1 MKKLLFSILILLPF
15 YLSAQSGAS
24 SGDFEFY
31 LDISRFYDFQVNK
44 TIVEFYLGVNA
55 HSIKFKKEDD
65 DKYQASVNISWFL
78 QKLENGDSVGV
89 LSDSYVLGYADQLR
103 PSDTTDVAQLI
114 PLFHMQKIDLDPGTY
129 LLTGVAYDMLAPVT
143 RKITAINEFI
153 VEPMADDKIM
163 FSDVKWVAAEKDRV
177 RTRDDLIPMVT
188 GDLFV
193 NQDKLVYYQEIYNTA
208 AVYDKPFIIRSN
220 ILQGNQVLWN
230 YENTQDRTPAAS
242 RRNAF
247 KTEFEIDKLASNT
260 YFLQTEVLDRKN
272 KPIATYRKK
281 FFVVNTRVSNE
292 FDNIIVDSESDI
304 FNEYTEEQLSYY
316 LKTLIHTSTEQ
327 EAAFIKALDNYEQ
340 KKNFL
345 YSFFEKRKKDPSQEV
360 SALWNGHLLA
370 LDYVNQQYKSTFR
383 EGWQT
388 DRGRVFL
395 KYGIPQDVERFPAEA
410 NLIPYE
416 IWRYNRLGAQTNV
429 IFIFFDQ
436 DLSSNEYVLLHSTK
450 YGEVN
455 NPRWREQLRNKGLT
469 PGSVDYEQFDPL
481 NNRIDSKLNP
491 DGTRRN

>member
-1 MKKLLFSILILLPF
+1 
-15 YLSAQSGAS
+15 
-24 SGDFEFY
+24 
-31 LDISRFYDFQVNK
+31 
-44 TIVEFYLGVNA
+44 
-55 HSIKFKKEDD
+55 
-65 DKYQASVNISWFL
+65 
-78 QKLENGDSVGV
+78 
-89 LSDSYVLGYADQLR
+89 
-103 PSDTTDVAQLI
+103 
-114 PLFHMQKIDLDPGTY
+114 
-129 LLTGVAYDMLAPVT
+129 
-143 RKITAINEFI
+143 
-153 VEPMADDKIM
+153 
-163 FSDVKWVAAEKDRV
+163 
-177 RTRDDLIPMVT
+177 
-188 GDLFV
+188 
-193 NQDKLVYYQEIYNTA
+193 
-208 AVYDKPFIIRSN
+208 
-220 ILQGNQVLWN
+220 
-230 YENTQDRTPAAS
+230 
-242 RRNAF
+242 
-247 KTEFEIDKLASNT
+247 
-260 YFLQTEVLDRKN
+260 
-272 KPIATYRKK
+272 
-281 FFVVNTRVSNE
+281 
-292 FDNIIVDSESDI
+292 
-304 FNEYTEEQLSYY
+304 
-316 LKTLIHTSTEQ
+316 
-327 EAAFIKALDNYEQ
+327 
-340 KKNFL
+340 
-345 YSFFEKRKKDPSQEV
+345 EKRKKDPSQEV